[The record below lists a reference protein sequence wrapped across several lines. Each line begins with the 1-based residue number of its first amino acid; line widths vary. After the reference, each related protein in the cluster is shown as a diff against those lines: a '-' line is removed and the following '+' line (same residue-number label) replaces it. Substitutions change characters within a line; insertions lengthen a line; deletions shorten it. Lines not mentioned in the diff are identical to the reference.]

1 MKSEVIAFLLFCLA
15 AMSACSNRAGELS
28 DEEGEYWLSG
38 PDETSERAGDGTSD
52 LLFKI
57 SKSDEKVRSLFE
69 WEPESAKRI
78 YEASRERWRTRFNGC
93 QDAGCR
99 YELALKELNRLNFV
113 LNRASMPIPGIP
125 FEGGFFEG
133 RDGEMSGHV
142 NLVPIENGLALMIL
156 DTIQLNSTL
165 ATCEVTTYGRFPNRG
180 AARMIAVPDDNSP
193 EERAQIQVTVHSD
206 REMSLEQVL
215 DVGKA
220 GVICAPSGSFAAKY
234 VLVEQD

>member
-15 AMSACSNRAGELS
+15 AMTACSNGAGELS
-28 DEEGEYWLSG
+28 EEQGEYWLAG

-78 YEASRERWRTRFNGC
+78 YEGSRERWRTRFNAC

-99 YELALKELNRLNFV
+99 YELARKELNRLNFV

-125 FEGGFFEG
+125 FKGGFFEG
-133 RDGEMSGHV
+133 KDGHMSGHV
-142 NLVPIENGLALMIL
+142 NVIPIENGLALMIL

-165 ATCEVTTYGRFPNRG
+165 ATCEVAAYGRIPSLG
-180 AARMIAVPDDNSP
+180 TARITAVPDDDSP
-193 EERAQIQVTVHSD
+193 EDRARIQVNVHSD
-206 REMSLEQVL
+206 REMSLEQVF
-215 DVGKA
+215 DVDKIV
-220 GVICAPSGSFAAKY
+220 VICAPSGSFAARY
-234 VLVEQD
+234 VLVE